1 MSLTRRDLCIAPPIT
16 APRALALGGLLLL
29 ATAAGCKKERP
40 VPPGPSGLP
49 PLPEGAQARQQQP
62 AARPMHAPQDP
73 AAGAMPAG
81 HPPVLKGASEQQA
94 PAAEAPDPNARLS
107 GVIKLSDKLRAKLPK
122 EGTPIFIMVR
132 AAPAGGGRTGGP
144 PLAATKLTAGQW
156 PLRFEVTGAD
166 AMLPGVK
173 LQGNVVVTARVDQ
186 DGDAMTKQKG
196 DLEGASKPVSLPADK
211 IELVLDTER
220 TEDAGSPLP
229 PGAMGGGRGGGGL
242 PPGHP

>member
-1 MSLTRRDLCIAPPIT
+1 MSQTRRVLCF
-16 APRALALGGLLLL
+16 APRVLSIGALLLL
-29 ATAAGCKKERP
+29 AAAGCKKERA

-49 PLPEGAQARQQQP
+49 PLPEGSQARQPP
-62 AARPMHAPQDP
+62 ASRPVHAPQDP
-73 AAGAMPAG
+73 GAGAMPAG
-81 HPPVLKGASEQQA
+81 HPPVLKGVSEQQQ
-94 PAAEAPDPNARLS
+94 PAAEPPDPNARLS
-107 GVIKLSDKLRAKLPK
+107 GVIKLSDKLRARLPK

-132 AAPAGGGRTGGP
+132 AAPAAGGKLGGP
-144 PLAATKLTAGQW
+144 PLAATKLSAGQW

-196 DLEGASKPVSLPADK
+196 DLEGASKPVSMPADK

-229 PGAMGGGRGGGGL
+229 AGGMGGMPGGGAHGAL